1 LLKTLEEPP
10 PRVIFVLC
18 TTEPHRLPPTILS
31 RCQRFDFRRAG
42 VADLTTLL
50 QSVSASEGLTI
61 AAPAIALLARAAD
74 GSNRDGLSLLDQTIA
89 YAGNEITV
97 DDVQAILGGIDIV
110 LLERLSELMLAQ
122 DLDGLFH
129 LVDQIVAEGK
139 DLRQLVSELT
149 EHWRNLLVVK
159 VCREGDGE
167 CLLGPELRERLGAAA
182 RSVSQEQILRT
193 VAMLGETEREMR
205 QVARQR
211 LALELCMVRICLDA
225 RVAAEE
231 PPAPRSRPAE
241 RAPSRP
247 TAASAPAAPKPVA
260 AEPRVKREADTSS
273 PAAPNTAAP
282 SAGSDATVIEIRE
295 AWDAIIARLRDQRHV
310 ALTAFLREAHPLTL
324 EKGVLTLGFNH
335 EFHCDQMKSDE
346 RRSLVATAIAEETG
360 ATVRILCEF
369 TPDAGRGEGA
379 SGRGRAKTSKVVDEA
394 LSAFPGSEIL

>member
-1 LLKTLEEPP
+1 
-10 PRVIFVLC
+10 
-18 TTEPHRLPPTILS
+18 
-31 RCQRFDFRRAG
+31 
-42 VADLTTLL
+42 
-50 QSVSASEGLTI
+50 
-61 AAPAIALLARAAD
+61 
-74 GSNRDGLSLLDQTIA
+74 
-89 YAGNEITV
+89 
-97 DDVQAILGGIDIV
+97 
-110 LLERLSELMLAQ
+110 
-122 DLDGLFH
+122 
-129 LVDQIVAEGK
+129 
-139 DLRQLVSELT
+139 
-149 EHWRNLLVVK
+149 
-159 VCREGDGE
+159 
-167 CLLGPELRERLGAAA
+167 
-182 RSVSQEQILRT
+182 
-193 VAMLGETEREMR
+193 
-205 QVARQR
+205 
-211 LALELCMVRICLDA
+211 
-225 RVAAEE
+225 
-231 PPAPRSRPAE
+231 
-241 RAPSRP
+241 
-247 TAASAPAAPKPVA
+247 VA